1 MARKTPAAPKFGT
14 ETGPGFGSLRTVGG
28 ELVATAL
35 AAWRAKLDE
44 HHRATPDDNLG
55 WLRTVYLVPPA
66 IGRAWQQ
73 LASIDVV
80 MQHNWEG
87 RKRCRLRGVIGF
99 DGQSWASTSGG
110 DGAAAEDVVLTQLL
124 TPEYITASVAG
135 GCCTWPERQDEKLIR
150 TLGRNF
156 FAVGPVYPKHGDDE
170 WALGYNVRCIPV
182 EGLELGQW
190 FKITLPPAP
199 QW

>member
-1 MARKTPAAPKFGT
+1 MARKATPAPKFGT
-14 ETGPGFGSLRTVGG
+14 DTGPGFGSLRTAGG
-28 ELVATAL
+28 ELVAKAL
-35 AAWRAKLDE
+35 TDWRATLDE
-44 HHRATPDDNLG
+44 HSRTAPDDNLG
-55 WLRTVYLVPPA
+55 WLRTVYLVPSA

-73 LASIDVV
+73 LASIDVL
-80 MQHNWEG
+80 MSHNWEG

-99 DGQSWASTSGG
+99 DGQQWASTAGG
-110 DGAAAEDVVLTQLL
+110 DKAPPGDIALTQLL
-124 TPEYITASVAG
+124 TPDFVKASIAG
-135 GCCTWPERQDEKLIR
+135 GMYTWQERQDDKLVR
-150 TLGRNF
+150 ALGRNF
-156 FAVGPVYPKHGDDE
+156 FAVGPVFGKSGDEE